1 MGSCRGV
8 AKEGGGVP
16 LTVSEII
23 HLFDTIDVGCPMASV
38 EARLGAPIDVEDED
52 GDAVAWYVAIPVQPH
67 MSPLSPG
74 AIEVHYK
81 SGLVVAKRLDPQ
93 IR

>member
-1 MGSCRGV
+1 MSGCLLLLCWIFLVGSCRGV

-52 GDAVAWYVAIPVQPH
+52 VDGH
-67 MSPLSPG
+67 FLLMML
-74 AIEVHYK
+74 
-81 SGLVVAKRLDPQ
+81 LN
-93 IR
+93 